1 MYKNCE
7 RSGVQIRRKEIVTLI
22 FILVLEGIFIYLNSS
37 VLSNL
42 YAQREKETLKQDTIF
57 VRMLAEDYPHE
68 KYKDIFAD
76 SKLRFTLIDTQGK
89 VEFDSK
95 NISREEHMDNHLER
109 KEVEEALKNGEGFD
123 IRKSKTMG
131 QVFAYYTTIFTNNYG
146 EEFVIRTS
154 SNYSKEQNDIKKFLA
169 LQVVFFIIL
178 NFAIHFFYKNY
189 IKRDIYKKI
198 GLVKR
203 FLESGENSNAS
214 YIKEEKWFFE
224 LWTVLKEWQK
234 KNLDNIKN
242 LEQERK
248 ILSIVFESIDIFIG
262 LLENDGRFK
271 IKNGVLDDIVDFRL
285 DRYMEAIKY
294 IEIINIVKKG
304 MSEKIQINEEVYI
317 QSIKRYFLVTMKP
330 IEFRNEFLITMKDI
344 TSRRQASEVQKTF
357 ISNVS
362 HELKTP
368 LTNIKGYLI
377 ALDDAPESMREK
389 FLKIIKENVEKLEN
403 IVLDFL
409 NISKIESSNLLNI
422 EETDINRV
430 IKRVKSELEGII
442 EKKHAEINFHAELL
456 KNKKIKIDIN
466 RITTILKNLIEN
478 GIIYNVSD
486 PPVIDIK
493 IREEEDRY
501 NFSVSDNGIGVPL
514 DEKHKIFDRF
524 YRIDKARTSNL
535 GGTGLGL
542 SIVKSLVE
550 QCGGK
555 ISVKP
560 GKNYG
565 SIFEFYILK

>member
-248 ILSIVFESIDIFIG
+248 TLSIVFESIDIFIG

-330 IEFRNEFLITMKDI
+330 IEFRDEFLITMKDI

-442 EKKHAEINFHAELL
+442 EKKHAEINFHAEFL

>member
-248 ILSIVFESIDIFIG
+248 TLSIVFESIDIFIG

-330 IEFRNEFLITMKDI
+330 IEFRDEFLITMKDI